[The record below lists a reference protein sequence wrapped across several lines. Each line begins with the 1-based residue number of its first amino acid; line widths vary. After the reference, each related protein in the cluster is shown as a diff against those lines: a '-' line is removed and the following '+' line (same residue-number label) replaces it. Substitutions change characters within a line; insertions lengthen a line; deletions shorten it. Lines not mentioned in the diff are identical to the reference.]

1 MKRGNGEGSI
11 FKLSG
16 KRRKPWAVRI
26 TAGWTDDGKQILK
39 YLGYYRT
46 RPEAKA
52 ALREFLVDP
61 YDVDANK
68 VTLRAVF
75 ELWKEQAELSRTT
88 IVAYSGILSK
98 IPHLI
103 DLPIKNIRVGHIED
117 VMRDLSPGN
126 ARTLKNSLNA
136 IYNHAMKHSIL
147 DKNIISLITVKKA
160 DVEKDVIPF
169 TLEQIRAIKN
179 FGHEYTDTGMIL
191 LYTGMRINELLDVK
205 TKNINLKER
214 YIIGGLKTAAGKER
228 MIPIHDE
235 IYEFVKARY
244 NPDNEY
250 FIQIKGK
257 KLTYQRYRR
266 RYWNVLQE
274 QLKFEQNPHAARHT
288 FITFADR
295 QGLNK
300 ISVQKIVGHKSGE
313 ITDHYTHR
321 TFEELL
327 AEINKLKYE

>member
-39 YLGYYRT
+39 YLGYYKT

-61 YDVDANK
+61 YDIDASK
-68 VTLRAVF
+68 VTLKKIF
-75 ELWKEQAELSRTT
+75 ELWREQAELSPRT
-88 IVAYSGILSK
+88 IEAYTNILNK
-98 IPHLI
+98 VPHLM
-103 DLPIKNIRVGHIED
+103 DLPIKNIKAGHLEE
-117 VMRDLSPGN
+117 VMRDQTPSN
-126 ARTLKNSLNA
+126 ARLLKNSLTQ
-136 IYNHAMKHSIL
+136 IYNHAVKHDIL
-147 DKNIISLITVKKA
+147 DKNIVSLIAVKKA
-160 DVEKDVIPF
+160 EAEKDVIPF
-169 TLEQIRAIKN
+169 TVEQIQAIKN

-205 TKNINLKER
+205 TKNIFLEDR
-214 YIIGGLKTAAGKER
+214 YIIAGHKTAAGKDR

-235 IYEFVKARY
+235 IFEFVKARY

-274 QLKFEQNPHAARHT
+274 QLKIEQTPHAARHT

-295 QGLNK
+295 LELNK
-300 ISVQKIVGHKSGE
+300 ISIQKIVGHKSGE

-321 TFEELL
+321 TLEELL
-327 AEINKLKYE
+327 TEINKLKYE